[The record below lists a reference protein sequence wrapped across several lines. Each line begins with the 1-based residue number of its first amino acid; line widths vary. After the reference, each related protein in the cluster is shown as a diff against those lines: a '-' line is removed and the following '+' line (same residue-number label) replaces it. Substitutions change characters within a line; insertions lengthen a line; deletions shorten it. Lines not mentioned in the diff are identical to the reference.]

1 MLSETEQALGVRE
14 NPEFVPPRYNLSISK
29 NMISRAVVKLVIILT
44 YRAEETNFGTYFRF
58 SSFKNVD
65 DLMCVPFIDIVT
77 DFIQEDHLK
86 ETEDLEKPG
95 KKVMKC

>member
-58 SSFKNVD
+58 SSFKNFD
-65 DLMCVPFIDIVT
+65 DMNCVPFIDIVT
-77 DFIQEDHLK
+77 DFIQDDHLK